1 MGEEKRRRQA
11 GAYPTEG
18 GDPGYEQFNAKL
30 RKLMPKVE
38 EREIGLAWMRTK
50 DPNPEI
56 PTGLAEAVPVQKGH
70 VVMHVLCDDASLNAA
85 LPVEKIDETVEV
97 WRRSG
102 LSRQDTRQGI
112 FDQLI
117 LNRHLSESYGNA
129 LMVGL
134 FGLAFTSE
142 AAPLLRAQADQGFLR
157 ITYTFETFLDAA
169 GRQAINFRL
178 AASDQRDPPASR
190 PLSGIGPTVRPEPHK

>member
-1 MGEEKRRRQA
+1 
-11 GAYPTEG
+11 
-18 GDPGYEQFNAKL
+18 
-30 RKLMPKVE
+30 
-38 EREIGLAWMRTK
+38 MRTE
-50 DPNPEI
+50 DPNPEV
-56 PTGLAEAVPVQKGH
+56 PLGLAKAVPVQRGH

-157 ITYTFETFLDAA
+157 ITYTVETFLDAA

-178 AASDQRDPPASR
+178 AASDQRDPPASI
-190 PLSGIGPTVRPEPHK
+190 PLGEIGPTVRPEPHK